1 MKIYIIYRLGGH
13 EEPQAIAP
21 TREEAEK
28 MLKTLLSH
36 RHSQIM
42 WIEEKT
48 LGNKAIEI

>member
-1 MKIYIIYRLGGH
+1 MKIYVVYRLGEH

-36 RHSQIM
+36 CHSQIM

-48 LGNKAIEI
+48 LRNEAIEI